1 MIFGKKS
8 DLKSHLSMKR
18 PSWTHKV
25 VAHNALEPNQKT
37 DTQQASA
44 PEREPPPNPDR
55 QQPTQPRY

>member
-25 VAHNALEPNQKT
+25 VAHSALEPNQEM
-37 DTQQASA
+37 DRQEAS
-44 PEREPPPNPDR
+44 PPQREPPPNADR
-55 QQPTQPRY
+55 PEPMRSRY

>member
-25 VAHNALEPNQKT
+25 VAHNAAHEENPEMERQE
-37 DTQQASA
+37 AS
-44 PEREPPPNPDR
+44 PQEREPL
-55 QQPTQPRY
+55 QPRY